1 MKFIADLHT
10 HTLYSDHAFNTV
22 TEMISQAQK
31 LGLKAVAI
39 TDHGPAMPDSGH
51 HWHFINKGQI
61 PKKIGDLIVMFGI
74 EADVMNVNAEFDI
87 SDGYLENLDWV
98 IASIHKDIIPKLSYE
113 DATQLWLNVAHNPY
127 VDMIGH
133 CEQVEHY
140 FDYDKVVPVFAKNN
154 KVVELNVN
162 SATVRPSGQKN
173 MEELA
178 LACKK
183 YGCKVSVNSD
193 AHSVYTLGQTGNV
206 PALLSKIDFPQ
217 ELIINISYENLVR
230 ELKIHNKKFLSDIEV

>member
-217 ELIINISYENLVR
+217 ELIINISYENLVK

>member
-22 TEMISQAQK
+22 TEMITRAQQ
-31 LGLKAVAI
+31 LGLKAIAI

-61 PKKIGDLIVMFGI
+61 PKKIDDLIVMFGI
-74 EADVMNVNAEFDI
+74 EADVMDTEGNLDI
-87 SDGYLENLDWV
+87 SEYYIQNLDWV
-98 IASIHKDIIPKLSYE
+98 TASIHKDIIPKLSFE
-113 DATQLWLNVAHNPY
+113 EATQLWLNVAQNPY

-140 FDYDKVVPVFAKNN
+140 FDYEKVIPVFAKNN

-178 LACKK
+178 LVCKK
-183 YGCKVSVNSD
+183 YGCRVSVNSD
-193 AHSVYTLGQTGNV
+193 AHSIYTLGQTGNI
-206 PALLSKIDFPQ
+206 PALLEKIDFPQ
-217 ELIINISYENLVR
+217 ELIVNISYENLVK
-230 ELKIHNKKFLSDIEV
+230 ELKIHNKKFLGSIEV